1 MKVRQKYEKEKT
13 RRLRREVFVL
23 LTSEYKNRKTKATIT
38 IEAGI
43 MTLTL
48 RVSQDILHL

>member
-23 LTSEYKNRKTKATIT
+23 LTSEHENRKTKATIT
-38 IEAGI
+38 IEAG
-43 MTLTL
+43 TL